1 MSCYMCTACRCC
13 HACQSLHSL
22 HVPLPH
28 LDCKLWEG
36 RRGWG
41 GVGDPKPHCSWWSQC
56 RTESTTHPVLPS
68 LVGSSLSGHLALTEP
83 LRRECHPI
91 FQMVKLNLR
100 ERTKGMTPKHSVQL
114 TEQPFLPLSSL
125 SPANRPT
132 HRGQIT
138 LLELPSG
145 CLHLCLSIANLYPD
159 VPLTG
164 HPPRRAF
171 LLHLPPLETKDS
183 HLPAAWGTEWFQT

>member
-1 MSCYMCTACRCC
+1 
-13 HACQSLHSL
+13 
-22 HVPLPH
+22 
-28 LDCKLWEG
+28 
-36 RRGWG
+36 
-41 GVGDPKPHCSWWSQC
+41 
-56 RTESTTHPVLPS
+56 
-68 LVGSSLSGHLALTEP
+68 
-83 LRRECHPI
+83 
-91 FQMVKLNLR
+91 
-100 ERTKGMTPKHSVQL
+100 MTPKHQSEWTSVQL

-145 CLHLCLSIANLYPD
+145 CLHLCLSIANLCPD
-159 VPLTG
+159 VLLKG

-183 HLPAAWGTEWFQT
+183 HLPAAWGTEWFQTWPQLQCTVNHLVVTELRSTKLGHEISSKFLLLLLQVAWPSPPMGNL